1 MRVRKLTAEN
11 EKLGL
16 HSRLMNNIREMKL
29 QVNYLFVI

>member
-16 HSRLMNNIREMKL
+16 HSKLMANIRKGS